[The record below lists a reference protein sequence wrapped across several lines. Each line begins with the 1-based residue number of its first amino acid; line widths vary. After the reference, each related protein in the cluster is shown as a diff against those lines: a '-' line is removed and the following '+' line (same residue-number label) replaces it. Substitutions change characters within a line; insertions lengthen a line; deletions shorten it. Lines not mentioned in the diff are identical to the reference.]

1 MAGFQFEYLHNNQ
14 TKTPN
19 CFAKLHL
26 FWFKFCM
33 KITILLCTIVAFTTP
48 LNVFAKNIENS
59 KRIDEYFEL
68 LSYEKTD
75 FEPVGAVCERVAVR
89 EVEPMYPS
97 SNYEIKN
104 GIQYD
109 EHKTTIGE
117 LDVVVFDKSTGKVE
131 AIAEVKCWKSF
142 QGALKKAK
150 EQRMR
155 FLTYL
160 NKNIII
166 TDKDEKKYS
175 KDVFKSIQK
184 YFSISQDGG
193 VNQGFDFELSLDIKE
208 LMELRKRLLDCRAEG
223 RCPRR

>member
-1 MAGFQFEYLHNNQ
+1 MKKTIHLIAVFIFISSTAIHAKTFENL
-14 TKTPN
+14 
-19 CFAKLHL
+19 
-26 FWFKFCM
+26 
-33 KITILLCTIVAFTTP
+33 
-48 LNVFAKNIENS
+48 
-59 KRIDEYFEL
+59 KRIEEYFEL

-89 EVEPMYPS
+89 EVEPSYPAA
-97 SNYEIKN
+97 NYEIKN

-117 LDVVVFDKSTGKVE
+117 LDVVIFDKSTGKVE
-131 AIAEVKCWKSF
+131 AVAEVKCWRSF
-142 QGALKKAK
+142 EGALKKAK

-160 NKNIII
+160 NKNIVI
-166 TDKDEKKYS
+166 TDKDEKRYS
-175 KDVFKSIQK
+175 KDVFKNIQK

-193 VNQGFDFELSLDIKE
+193 VNQGFDFELSLDFKE

>member
-1 MAGFQFEYLHNNQ
+1 MN
-14 TKTPN
+14 
-19 CFAKLHL
+19 
-26 FWFKFCM
+26 
-33 KITILLCTIVAFTTP
+33 KIITLCAVLTFMTS

-75 FEPVGAVCERVAVR
+75 FEPVGTVCERVAVK
-89 EVEPMYPS
+89 EVEPLYPS
-97 SNYEIKN
+97 SHYEIKN

-131 AIAEVKCWKSF
+131 AVAEVKCWRSF

-155 FLTYL
+155 FLIYL
-160 NKNIII
+160 NKNIVI
-166 TDKDEKKYS
+166 TDKDEKRYS
-175 KDVFKSIQK
+175 KDVFKNIQK

-193 VNQGFDFELSLDIKE
+193 VNQGFDFELSLDFKE

>member
-1 MAGFQFEYLHNNQ
+1 MIMI
-14 TKTPN
+14 TPCSFCEKQVN
-19 CFAKLHL
+19 FIANLL
-26 FWFKFCM
+26 EFWFKTQM
-33 KITILLCTIVAFTTP
+33 KKSIILTIFLVLFTSFD
-48 LNVFAKNIENS
+48 VFAKTFENS
-59 KRIDEYFEL
+59 KQIDEYFEL

-89 EVEPMYPS
+89 EVEPSYPS

-117 LDVVVFDKSTGKVE
+117 LDVVVFNKLTGKVE
-131 AIAEVKCWKSF
+131 AVAEVKCWRSF
-142 QGALKKAK
+142 PGALKKAK

-160 NKNIII
+160 NKNIVI
-166 TDKDEKKYS
+166 TDKEQNKYS
-175 KDVFKSIQK
+175 KNDFNNIQK

-193 VNQGFDFELSLDIKE
+193 VNQGFDFELSLDFKE
-208 LMELRKRLLDCRAEG
+208 LMELRKRLLDCHAEG
-223 RCPRR
+223 RCPRH

>member
-1 MAGFQFEYLHNNQ
+1 MN
-14 TKTPN
+14 
-19 CFAKLHL
+19 
-26 FWFKFCM
+26 
-33 KITILLCTIVAFTTP
+33 KIITLCTFFVLTTSY
-48 LNVFAKNIENS
+48 NVFAKNIENAN
-59 KRIDEYFEL
+59 RIDEYFEI
-68 LSYEKTD
+68 LSFEKTD

-89 EVEPMYPS
+89 EVEPLYPNS
-97 SNYEIKN
+97 HFEIKN

-131 AIAEVKCWKSF
+131 AVAEVKCWRSF

-155 FLTYL
+155 FLTHL
-160 NKNIII
+160 NRNIVI
-166 TDKDEKKYS
+166 TDKDEKRYS
-175 KDVFKSIQK
+175 KDLFKNIQK

-193 VNQGFDFELSLDIKE
+193 VNQGFDFELSLDFKE
-208 LMELRKRLLDCRAEG
+208 MMELRKRLLDCRVQG

>member
-1 MAGFQFEYLHNNQ
+1 MNKIITLCAFFTL
-14 TKTPN
+14 TTS
-19 CFAKLHL
+19 
-26 FWFKFCM
+26 FKV
-33 KITILLCTIVAFTTP
+33 L
-48 LNVFAKNIENS
+48 AKNIENS

-75 FEPVGAVCERVAVR
+75 FEPVGTVCERLAVR
-89 EVEPMYPS
+89 EVEPLYPT

-131 AIAEVKCWKSF
+131 AVAEVKCWRSF

-150 EQRMR
+150 QQRMR

-160 NKNIII
+160 NKNIVI
-166 TDKDEKKYS
+166 TDKDEKRYS
-175 KDVFKSIQK
+175 KDVFKYIQK

-193 VNQGFDFELSLDIKE
+193 VNQGFDFELSLDFKE

>member
-1 MAGFQFEYLHNNQ
+1 
-14 TKTPN
+14 
-19 CFAKLHL
+19 
-26 FWFKFCM
+26 M
-33 KITILLCTIVAFTTP
+33 KNTILLCAILTLSNSLDVH
-48 LNVFAKNIENS
+48 AKNIENS

-75 FEPVGAVCERVAVR
+75 FEPVGTVCERVAVK
-89 EVEPMYPS
+89 EVEPMYS
-97 SNYEIKN
+97 SAHYEIKN

-117 LDVVVFDKSTGKVE
+117 LDVVVFDKATGKVE
-131 AIAEVKCWKSF
+131 AIAEVKCWRSF

-160 NKNIII
+160 NKNIVI
-166 TDKDEKKYS
+166 TDKDGKSYS

-184 YFSISQDGG
+184 YFSISQEGG
-193 VNQGFDFELSLDIKE
+193 VNQGFDFELSLDFKE

>member
-1 MAGFQFEYLHNNQ
+1 MNKLL
-14 TKTPN
+14 TL
-19 CFAKLHL
+19 FAFFVLTL
-26 FWFKFCM
+26 PF
-33 KITILLCTIVAFTTP
+33 
-48 LNVFAKNIENS
+48 NVLAKSIENS

-89 EVEPMYPS
+89 EVEPLFPS
-97 SNYEIKN
+97 SHYEIKN

-109 EHKTTIGE
+109 ENKTTIGE

-166 TDKDEKKYS
+166 TDKDSKRYS
-175 KDVFKSIQK
+175 KDVFKNIQK

-193 VNQGFDFELSLDIKE
+193 VNQGFDFELSLDLKE

>member
-1 MAGFQFEYLHNNQ
+1 ME
-14 TKTPN
+14 KT
-19 CFAKLHL
+19 L
-26 FWFKFCM
+26 
-33 KITILLCTIVAFTTP
+33 KISILLALVFSF
-48 LNVFAKNIENS
+48 NVSAKNTENS
-59 KRIDEYFEL
+59 KQIDEYFEV

-97 SNYEIKN
+97 ANFEIKN
-104 GIQYD
+104 SIQYD

-117 LDVVVFDKSTGKVE
+117 LDVVIFDKTTGKVE
-131 AIAEVKCWKSF
+131 AVAEVKCWRSF

-160 NKNIII
+160 NKNIVI
-166 TDKDEKKYS
+166 TDKDNKRHS
-175 KDVFKSIQK
+175 KDVFRNIQK

-193 VNQGFDFELSLDIKE
+193 VNQGFDFELSLDFKE
-208 LMELRKRLLDCRAEG
+208 LMELRKKLLDCRAEG

>member
-1 MAGFQFEYLHNNQ
+1 
-14 TKTPN
+14 
-19 CFAKLHL
+19 
-26 FWFKFCM
+26 M
-33 KITILLCTIVAFTTP
+33 KSTILFATFFSLSIT
-48 LNVFAKNIENS
+48 LNASAKNLENS

-89 EVEPMYPS
+89 EVEPLYPS
-97 SNYEIKN
+97 SQYEIKN
-104 GIQYD
+104 GLQYD
-109 EHKTTIGE
+109 ERKTTIGE

-131 AIAEVKCWKSF
+131 AVAEVKCWRSF

-160 NKNIII
+160 NKNIVI
-166 TDKDEKKYS
+166 TDHDEKRYS
-175 KDVFKSIQK
+175 KDVFNNIQK

-193 VNQGFDFELSLDIKE
+193 VNQGFDFELSLDFKE
-208 LMELRKRLLDCRAEG
+208 LMELRKRLLDCNAEG
-223 RCPRR
+223 RCPKR

>member
-1 MAGFQFEYLHNNQ
+1 
-14 TKTPN
+14 
-19 CFAKLHL
+19 
-26 FWFKFCM
+26 M
-33 KITILLCTIVAFTTP
+33 KKTILLGMVLTLITSFDV
-48 LNVFAKNIENS
+48 LAKNIENA

-68 LSYEKTD
+68 LSYEKID
-75 FEPVGAVCERVAVR
+75 FEPVGTVCERVAIR
-89 EVEPMYPS
+89 EVEPIYPS
-97 SNYEIKN
+97 TNYEIKN

-117 LDVVVFDKSTGKVE
+117 LDVVVFDKTTGKVE
-131 AIAEVKCWKSF
+131 AIAEVKCWRSF
-142 QGALKKAK
+142 KGALKKAK

-160 NKNIII
+160 NKNIVI
-166 TDKDEKKYS
+166 TDKDEKRYS

-193 VNQGFDFELSLDIKE
+193 VNQGFDFELSLDFKE
-208 LMELRKRLLDCRAEG
+208 LMELRKRLLDCKAEG